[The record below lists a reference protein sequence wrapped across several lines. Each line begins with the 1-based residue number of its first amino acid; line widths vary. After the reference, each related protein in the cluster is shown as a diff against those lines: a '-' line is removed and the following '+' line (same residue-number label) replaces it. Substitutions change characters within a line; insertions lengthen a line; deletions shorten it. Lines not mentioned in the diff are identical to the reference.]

1 MNEFITSWTSMFTE
15 TVSKD
20 TEILLPYD
28 MINLLYYRHW
38 TDKQKYIPYIS
49 VTYKVLKSCRSKMAT
64 WAHDVY
70 DVHEASSLYKTCWWS
85 SFIYIYIYIYIYI
98 LYVLYILYNIIYI
111 YIYTYKEN
119 GEGGEPIPLSPPPQ
133 PPGKIP
139 PPNFYSLIA
148 SAPKVNFP
156 TY

>member
-1 MNEFITSWTSMFTE
+1 MFNE

-70 DVHEASSLYKTCWWS
+70 DLHEASSL
-85 SFIYIYIYIYIYI
+85 
-98 LYVLYILYNIIYI
+98 
-111 YIYTYKEN
+111 
-119 GEGGEPIPLSPPPQ
+119 
-133 PPGKIP
+133 
-139 PPNFYSLIA
+139 
-148 SAPKVNFP
+148 
-156 TY
+156 